1 VSKDK
6 ETFEDVLKRLEEI
19 VAKMEDGGLG
29 LDDAMALYEEGVKK
43 SDALTEMLG
52 EARDK
57 VMKLVADS
65 EGNPSLESFEES
77 EDQ

>member
-1 VSKDK
+1 MSKDK